1 MQKIQTPL
9 FRGIGDEAFE
19 QMRQYGGTR
28 QKQFAKGETIFRT
41 GETVHE
47 LGIVLSGSV
56 NIENI
61 DLWGNK
67 SILSH
72 IPAGQ
77 VFAETYA
84 YCAEPMMVDAV
95 ADEDT
100 QVLFLD
106 LDRLLR
112 TPHPECGW
120 QQVLNNNLLNISL
133 HKNLALSERI
143 FCTSPKTIRGRLLL
157 YLSNQSAKAG
167 SRTFTIPF
175 NRQALADYLN
185 LDRSALSKELGKMRD
200 EHLLIVD
207 KRTFTLLDGVE

>member
-9 FRGIGDEAFE
+9 FRGIEDGALA
-19 QMRQYGGTR
+19 QMQQYGGTR
-28 QKQFAKGETIFRT
+28 QKRFSKGEVIFHT

-84 YCAEPMMVDAV
+84 YCGEPMMVDAV

-100 QVLFLD
+100 QVLFLN

-112 TPHPECGW
+112 TPHPECSW
-120 QQVLNNNLLNISL
+120 QQTLNNNLLNISL

-167 SRTFTIPF
+167 SRSFTIPF

-200 EHLLIVD
+200 EHLLLVD
-207 KRTFTLLDGVE
+207 KNSFTLLDGVE

>member
-9 FRGIGDEAFE
+9 FRGIGDDAFE

-84 YCAEPMMVDAV
+84 YCGEPMMVDAV

-112 TPHPECGW
+112 TPHPECSW
-120 QQVLNNNLLNISL
+120 QQVLNNNLLSISL

-200 EHLLIVD
+200 EHLLLVD
-207 KRTFTLLDGVE
+207 KSTFTLLDGVE